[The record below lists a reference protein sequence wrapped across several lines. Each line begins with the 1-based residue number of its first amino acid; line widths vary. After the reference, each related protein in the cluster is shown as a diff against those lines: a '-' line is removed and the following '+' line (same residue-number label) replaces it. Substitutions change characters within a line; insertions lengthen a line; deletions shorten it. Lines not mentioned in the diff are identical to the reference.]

1 MAGDHERT
9 GVLVVR
15 AWIEGDPPQ
24 LKARITQTTDVASR
38 EPVSSTAST
47 AEHIFA
53 AVRRWLEEF
62 EARSTSVT
70 GP

>member
-1 MAGDHERT
+1 MAGVRERT

-24 LKARITQTTDVASR
+24 LKARITQTIDVASR
-38 EPVSSTAST
+38 EPAATTAST
-47 AEHIFA
+47 AEQIFA

-62 EARSTSVT
+62 EASPTSVT